1 MLRRFILVVA
11 ACLAAVVPA
20 GCAVEDRGSHGY
32 SSTEASS
39 AAGAAAPIKAMTVK
53 RAQQLLA
60 ENLARRCRR
69 RSVNS
74 FAGKLQ
80 GDFASDS
87 ELIVAV

>member
-20 GCAVEDRGSHGY
+20 GCRLKIKEVTVTP
-32 SSTEASS
+32 STKASS

-60 ENLARRCRR
+60 ENSRPGG
-69 RSVNS
+69 
-74 FAGKLQ
+74 AG
-80 GDFASDS
+80 
-87 ELIVAV
+87 AVR